1 MIVKKQ
7 NYYCDVDLKFGGNN
21 FEAKDKQEY
30 IQKVKDS
37 FKQEFNINLTDK
49 EIKNITSEQ
58 KG

>member
-1 MIVKKQ
+1 MK

-49 EIKNITSEQ
+49 EIKNITSEG
-58 KG
+58 KNDK